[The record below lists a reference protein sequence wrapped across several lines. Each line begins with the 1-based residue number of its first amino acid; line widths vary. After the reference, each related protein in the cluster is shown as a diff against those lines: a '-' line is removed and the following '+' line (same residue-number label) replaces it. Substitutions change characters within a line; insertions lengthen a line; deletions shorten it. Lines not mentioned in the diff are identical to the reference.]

1 MEKIGYYIFEV
12 ILVNISG
19 KVVIIFSI
27 FLNLFIYEVFF
38 VNRLILDFGNNA
50 LYLPITY
57 FLISIPIFYLFSTKK
72 KINYFKSNIVLR
84 YLLAIVLIINILFI
98 ILYMQAIVANQMFEN
113 KNTVLL
119 IILLA
124 TAAGMLSY
132 NGFETIFHT
141 FVLYTPIILGVV
153 FIYIMSSHDIK
164 DYGNILPM
172 EFNFKNIYRSFYLL
186 LIPFDLLL
194 INFYKPF
201 YKTNFNATT
210 LVIISFFI
218 FLYLTFSIFES
229 ISIFP
234 PELFDNTSES
244 LVLRYLSYKGKV
256 LFRNQIIFFLILIMF
271 VCTYKASLYFYSVR
285 LLLGIKRKY
294 SGLLP
299 GVMALL
305 IQFKITV
312 YMNVNKYFTQMVIAT
327 IIVIGIYVLISKLR
341 GLYEA
346 QQSWYTK

>member
-1 MEKIGYYIFEV
+1 M
-12 ILVNISG
+12 NISS
-19 KVVIIFSI
+19 KVVIVFTV

-38 VNRLILDFGNNA
+38 VNRLIIDLGNNA
-50 LYLPITY
+50 LYLPTIY
-57 FLISIPIFYLFSTKK
+57 FLISIPIFYIFSTKNN
-72 KINYFKSNIVLR
+72 INYFKNNMILR

-113 KNTVLL
+113 EDTILL
-119 IILLA
+119 LILLA
-124 TAAGMLSY
+124 TAAGILCY

-153 FIYIMSSHDIK
+153 FVYIISSYEVK
-164 DYGNILPM
+164 DYGNILPI
-172 EFNFKNIYRSFYLL
+172 EFHFKNIYKSFYLL

-201 YKTNFNATT
+201 YKKNFNATT
-210 LVIISFFI
+210 LVIISFFV

-234 PELFDNTSES
+234 PEIFDSTSES
-244 LVLRYLSYKGKV
+244 LALRYLAYKGRI
-256 LFRNQIIFFLILIMF
+256 LFRNQILFFLLLIMF
-271 VCTYKASLYFYSVR
+271 VSVYKASLYFYSVR

-299 GVMALL
+299 WIMALL
-305 IQFKITV
+305 IQFKITI
-312 YMNVNKYFTQMVIAT
+312 YMNVNKYFTQMVIVT

-346 QQSWYTK
+346 QQS